1 MMHEEPPMT
10 VADEVMAL
18 FEAKGDEYYG
28 EAVDQ
33 RSHALQCAAEAQ
45 ARGAHDSVV
54 VACLLHDIGHFL
66 VEDATVQREDLSLV
80 DDRHEAAGS
89 RWLAPRFGPAVANPV
104 ALHVVAKRWRCTVD
118 PRHHA
123 SLSGASQATL
133 VAQGGLLGADEV
145 RRFEQSPGF
154 EHAVLV
160 RDCDE
165 AAKEPGRSTGR
176 LDDYVALMER
186 LAVTAITSGYPNSS
200 HLNRAS
206 R

>member
-1 MMHEEPPMT
+1 MSA
-10 VADEVMAL
+10 ADEVVAL
-18 FEAKGDEYYG
+18 FEAKGDGFYG
-28 EAVDQ
+28 EAIDQ

-45 ARGAHDSVV
+45 AQGADDSLV

-66 VEDATVQREDLSLV
+66 VEDTTGQRADLSLV

-89 RWLAPRFGPAVANPV
+89 RWLAPRFGSKVANPV

-118 PRHHA
+118 PGYHA

-154 EHAVLV
+154 EHAVLL

-165 AAKEPGRSTGR
+165 AAKDPGRSTGR
-176 LDDYVALMER
+176 LDDYVTLMER
-186 LAVTAITSGYPNSS
+186 LAVTHFTSSYPSDSNAD
-200 HLNRAS
+200 RAS